1 LTTAIEIPMH
11 RSDTNGL
18 LLVDTDWVERSRLK
32 RELEASG
39 WHVWVASDATS
50 AIRIIA
56 ERPHAI
62 SAALVDLQLPGFQGR
77 RVMASLEELDP
88 PPICVA
94 MSIGLNPLAV
104 EAFRH
109 LSNAPLLV
117 KPVHPAQ
124 FEAAFR
130 ERTTAVDSRFPRKLA
145 KVASGC

>member
-11 RSDTNGL
+11 DSDTNGL

-39 WHVWVASDATS
+39 WQVWVAGDATS

-130 ERTTAVDSRFPRKLA
+130 EGSSAVENRIARELASASSRH
-145 KVASGC
+145 